1 MQLTEN
7 QLTTVEAVYLVCVDD
22 NCSYDFKFALS
33 KHIYE
38 TNIYMYI
45 YLEWLLSR
53 WFHIYARHKFDL
65 PYRAK
70 KKSMY
75 IIMDDSVR
83 IKIPVSVKRQAKY
96 AYKLKE
102 LGFLGGTATGW
113 KRAKQLSEDPSIS
126 IEDLRDMKSWFARH
140 VYASYPSYK
149 AWIDAGKPLD
159 EGKWHRTNG
168 IIAWLIWGSTAAFNW
183 VNSDANIRLL
193 NKHYPNKNYTK
204 TEL

>member
-83 IKIPVSVKRQAKY
+83 IKIPVSVKREAQ
-96 AYKLKE
+96 
-102 LGFLGGTATGW
+102 
-113 KRAKQLSEDPSIS
+113 
-126 IEDLRDMKSWFARH
+126 FA
-140 VYASYPSYK
+140 
-149 AWIDAGKPLD
+149 
-159 EGKWHRTNG
+159 
-168 IIAWLIWGSTAAFNW
+168 
-183 VNSDANIRLL
+183 L
-193 NKHYPNKNYTK
+193 N
-204 TEL
+204 